1 MKKFYQFRDEQRKEL
16 EQHDFYSLI
25 SSDCIALKDK
35 LLFAPVMA
43 HFIMNFRDM
52 NKWVIRFDN
61 NDNEYKSV
69 INGGT
74 IEDETHSRLFLED
87 WRKLYIDDKLNW
99 KASDVIYWLFI
110 SREMECFRKFGID
123 FMRLCVDDGGEPIL
137 RYSHSES
144 GETCGN
150 IFFSKISPIA
160 DQVANH
166 LGISLRYFGTFH
178 LNLENGHIWKSE
190 GVFENI
196 ELSPDSYK
204 KMATLSKR
212 MFDIFEGIHD
222 SFYNYLS
229 SYVLNGSHP
238 SFFES
243 LPVGKNVAPIY
254 PEFVIENKSH
264 NDGRHIEHI
273 NNYLEKISSHEFFK
287 WLINTS
293 IDPQLK
299 LKSFIPLWI
308 VDIMG
313 YRDINKYVFTY
324 EQPESESEK
333 IINDYALHLS
343 EHSRLF
349 YHDWKSLQLDDMLR
363 WSASDTLEFIFL
375 NADMDMH
382 RENIVKFSL
391 FGLKHRDPVIRFWF
405 MMILELSG
413 KEFFSHVGDIALQV
427 ESKYNIYL
435 PYLCGRHATE
445 NEHEAYNNM
454 YEHFMVKEISHEQS
468 DLIIQIT
475 DMVMRSLLNNLD
487 ISYRYVVNNLLA
499 AR

>member
-16 EQHDFYSLI
+16 EQHAFYDLI
-25 SSDCIALKDK
+25 TSDSIALKDK

-52 NKWVIRFDN
+52 NKWVIRFDKT
-61 NDNEYKSV
+61 DNEYKSI

-87 WRKLYIDDKLNW
+87 WRKLYVDDKLNW
-99 KASDVIYWLFI
+99 KASDVLYWLFI
-110 SREMECFRKFGID
+110 SNEMECFRKFGID
-123 FMRLCVDDGGEPIL
+123 FMKLCVDDGGDPIL

-150 IFFSKISPIA
+150 IFFSKVSPIA
-160 DQVANH
+160 DQVAHH

-178 LNLENGHIWKSE
+178 LNLENGHVWKSE

-196 ELSPDSYK
+196 ELSPDAYK
-204 KMATLSKR
+204 KMAEFSKR
-212 MFDIFEGIHD
+212 MFGIFEGVHD

-229 SYVLNGSHP
+229 TYVLNGKNP
-238 SFFES
+238 SFPDP
-243 LPVGKNVAPIY
+243 LPVEKGITPIY
-254 PEFVIENKSH
+254 PEFVIKNEQNK
-264 NDGRHIEHI
+264 NGKHIEHI
-273 NNYLEKISSHEFFK
+273 KSYLKKISNHEFFK
-287 WLINTS
+287 WLLNTP

-313 YRDINKYVFTY
+313 YRDINKYVFIY
-324 EQPESESEK
+324 DQPESESER

-349 YHDWKSLQLDDMLR
+349 YYDWGSLQLDDMLR

-375 NADMDMH
+375 NADMDIH

-391 FGLKHRDPVIRFWF
+391 FGLKHRDPIIRFWF

-413 KEFFSHVGDIALQV
+413 KEFFSHVGDVAFQAENKCNVL
-427 ESKYNIYL
+427 L

-445 NEHEAYNNM
+445 EECEAYNNM
-454 YEHFMVKEISHEQS
+454 YDHFITKEISQEQS

-475 DMVMRSLLNNLD
+475 DMVMSSLLNNLD
-487 ISYRYVVNNLLA
+487 VSYRYAANNLLA

>member
-1 MKKFYQFRDEQRKEL
+1 HKTL
-16 EQHDFYSLI
+16 SI
-25 SSDCIALKDK
+25 SWS
-35 LLFAPVMA
+35 
-43 HFIMNFRDM
+43 HYR
-52 NKWVIRFDN
+52 
-61 NDNEYKSV
+61 
-69 INGGT
+69 
-74 IEDETHSRLFLED
+74 
-87 WRKLYIDDKLNW
+87 
-99 KASDVIYWLFI
+99 
-110 SREMECFRKFGID
+110 
-123 FMRLCVDDGGEPIL
+123 VDDGGDPIL

-150 IFFSKISPIA
+150 IFFSRISPIA

-178 LNLENGHIWKSE
+178 LNLENGHVWKSE

-287 WLINTS
+287 WLVNTS

-375 NADMDMH
+375 NSDMDMH

-454 YEHFMVKEISHEQS
+454 YEHFMVKELSPEQS

>member
-1 MKKFYQFRDEQRKEL
+1 
-16 EQHDFYSLI
+16 
-25 SSDCIALKDK
+25 
-35 LLFAPVMA
+35 
-43 HFIMNFRDM
+43 
-52 NKWVIRFDN
+52 
-61 NDNEYKSV
+61 
-69 INGGT
+69 
-74 IEDETHSRLFLED
+74 
-87 WRKLYIDDKLNW
+87 
-99 KASDVIYWLFI
+99 
-110 SREMECFRKFGID
+110 MECFRKFGID
-123 FMRLCVDDGGEPIL
+123 FMRLCVDDGGDPIL

-150 IFFSKISPIA
+150 IFFSKISPVA

-178 LNLENGHIWKSE
+178 LNLENGHVWKSE
-190 GVFENI
+190 GVFEKI

-204 KMATLSKR
+204 KMAALSKR
-212 MFDIFEGIHD
+212 MFGIFKGIHD
-222 SFYNYLS
+222 SFYDYLI
-229 SYVLNGSHP
+229 SYVINGIKP
-238 SFFES
+238 AFLEP

-254 PEFVIENKSH
+254 PDFVIKNKQN
-264 NDGRHIEHI
+264 NDRRHIKHI
-273 NNYLEKISSHEFFK
+273 KGYLEKISNHEFFK

-324 EQPESESEK
+324 ELPESESEK

-349 YHDWKSLQLDDMLR
+349 YNDWKSLQLDDMLR

-375 NADMDMH
+375 NADMDRH

-391 FGLKHRDPVIRFWF
+391 FGLKYRDPVIRFWF

-413 KEFFSHVGDIALQV
+413 KEFFSHVGYIALQV
-427 ESKYNIYL
+427 ESKYNVFL
-435 PYLCGRHATE
+435 PYLCGCHATE
-445 NEHEAYNNM
+445 NEREAYNNM
-454 YEHFMVKEISHEQS
+454 YEHFIAKEINQEQS
-468 DLIIQIT
+468 ELIIQIT
-475 DMVMRSLLNNLD
+475 DMVMQSLLNNLD

>member
-1 MKKFYQFRDEQRKEL
+1 
-16 EQHDFYSLI
+16 
-25 SSDCIALKDK
+25 
-35 LLFAPVMA
+35 
-43 HFIMNFRDM
+43 
-52 NKWVIRFDN
+52 
-61 NDNEYKSV
+61 
-69 INGGT
+69 
-74 IEDETHSRLFLED
+74 
-87 WRKLYIDDKLNW
+87 
-99 KASDVIYWLFI
+99 
-110 SREMECFRKFGID
+110 
-123 FMRLCVDDGGEPIL
+123 
-137 RYSHSES
+137 
-144 GETCGN
+144 
-150 IFFSKISPIA
+150 
-160 DQVANH
+160 
-166 LGISLRYFGTFH
+166 
-178 LNLENGHIWKSE
+178 
-190 GVFENI
+190 
-196 ELSPDSYK
+196 
-204 KMATLSKR
+204 
-212 MFDIFEGIHD
+212 
-222 SFYNYLS
+222 
-229 SYVLNGSHP
+229 
-238 SFFES
+238 
-243 LPVGKNVAPIY
+243 
-254 PEFVIENKSH
+254 
-264 NDGRHIEHI
+264 
-273 NNYLEKISSHEFFK
+273 
-287 WLINTS
+287 
-293 IDPQLK
+293 
-299 LKSFIPLWI
+299 
-308 VDIMG
+308 
-313 YRDINKYVFTY
+313 FTY

-375 NADMDMH
+375 NSDMDMH

-454 YEHFMVKEISHEQS
+454 YEHFMVKELSPEQS

>member
-1 MKKFYQFRDEQRKEL
+1 
-16 EQHDFYSLI
+16 
-25 SSDCIALKDK
+25 
-35 LLFAPVMA
+35 
-43 HFIMNFRDM
+43 
-52 NKWVIRFDN
+52 
-61 NDNEYKSV
+61 
-69 INGGT
+69 
-74 IEDETHSRLFLED
+74 
-87 WRKLYIDDKLNW
+87 
-99 KASDVIYWLFI
+99 
-110 SREMECFRKFGID
+110 
-123 FMRLCVDDGGEPIL
+123 MRLCVDDGGDPIL

-150 IFFSKISPIA
+150 IFFSRISPIA

-178 LNLENGHIWKSE
+178 LNLENGHVWKSE

-287 WLINTS
+287 WLVNTS

-375 NADMDMH
+375 NSDMDMH

-454 YEHFMVKEISHEQS
+454 YEHFMVKELSPEQS

-475 DMVMRSLLNNLD
+475 DMG
-487 ISYRYVVNNLLA
+487 
-499 AR
+499 